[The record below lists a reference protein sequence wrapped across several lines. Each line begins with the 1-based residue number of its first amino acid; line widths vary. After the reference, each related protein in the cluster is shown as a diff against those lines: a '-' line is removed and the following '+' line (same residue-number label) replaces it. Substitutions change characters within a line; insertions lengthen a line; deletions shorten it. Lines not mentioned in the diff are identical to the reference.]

1 MKDFFRATN
10 RERSKPEPDTHYV
23 ICDAR
28 FFTCK
33 ARVVRALTD
42 LPFVLQPYVWCELT
56 SEFVAQPHPQ
66 LDRVETGSDTQFGNV
81 LRRSEERRVGNECVS
96 TCRSRWSLYH

>member
-1 MKDFFRATN
+1 M
-10 RERSKPEPDTHYV
+10 
-23 ICDAR
+23 CDAR

-81 LRRSEERRVGNECVS
+81 LRLQITFGPRLQDQPLGNALVQFGFE
-96 TCRSRWSLYH
+96 TCRQIAPGRKDSGPLELENI